1 VSEKKSWR
9 IRKNKL
15 HLLKLLLE
23 SRKRMM
29 KMKMVKSIILSS
41 YLLDGMENQ
50 FHSGC
55 TSYTV
60 SAFLSSV
67 NYVVIAT
74 EVER

>member
-1 VSEKKSWR
+1 MSEKKSWR

-29 KMKMVKSIILSS
+29 KMKMVKSIILLN
-41 YLLDGMENQ
+41 YLLVGMGNQ
-50 FHSGC
+50 FHSGF
-55 TSYTV
+55 TSYMV
-60 SAFLSSV
+60 SVSLSSV
-67 NYVVIAT
+67 NYVVIVI

>member
-23 SRKRMM
+23 NRKRMM
-29 KMKMVKSIILSS
+29 RMKMVKSTILSN
-41 YLLDGMENQ
+41 YLLVGMGNP

-55 TSYTV
+55 TSYMV
-60 SAFLSSV
+60 LVFHSSV

>member
-1 VSEKKSWR
+1 VNEKKNWR
-9 IRKNKL
+9 IRKIKH

-23 SRKRMM
+23 NRKRMM
-29 KMKMVKSIILSS
+29 KMKMVKSIILSN
-41 YLLDGMENQ
+41 YLLVGMGNQ
-50 FHSGC
+50 FHFGC

-60 SAFLSSV
+60 LVFPSSV